1 MANLNSNF
9 FNRLRYLNL
18 EHNEISS
25 IPHLRLLGARV
36 RDLSLKENEDAS
48 NEELGD
54 SSAPS
59 FPQEKD
65 SDSQAKNEGRF
76 SDIKEESK
84 SEEKK
89 ESNEELILD
98 EVDKI
103 LNQNLADDEQ
113 NEEHK
118 RPEMKPKSSV
128 LTEDASLLGT
138 FIGMYFGG
146 LDF

>member
-1 MANLNSNF
+1 M
-9 FNRLRYLNL
+9 
-18 EHNEISS
+18 
-25 IPHLRLLGARV
+25 
-36 RDLSLKENEDAS
+36 
-48 NEELGD
+48 GD

-65 SDSQAKNEGRF
+65 TDSQAKNEGHF
-76 SDIKEESK
+76 SDTKEGSKTEEKEES
-84 SEEKK
+84 
-89 ESNEELILD
+89 NDELILD

-103 LNQNLADDEQ
+103 LNQKLVDDEQ

-118 RPEMKPKSSV
+118 RPEMQPKSSV

-138 FIGMYFGG
+138 FTGMYFDG

>member
-1 MANLNSNF
+1 M
-9 FNRLRYLNL
+9 

-36 RDLSLKENEDAS
+36 RGLSQKENEDVF

-65 SDSQAKNEGRF
+65 RDSRAKNEGHF
-76 SDIKEESK
+76 SDTKEESNT
-84 SEEKK
+84 EEKK
-89 ESNEELILD
+89 ESNDELILD

-103 LNQNLADDEQ
+103 LNQKLADDEQ

-138 FIGMYFGG
+138 FIGMYFDG

>member
-1 MANLNSNF
+1 M
-9 FNRLRYLNL
+9 

-36 RDLSLKENEDAS
+36 RGLSQKENEDVF

-54 SSAPS
+54 NSAPS

-65 SDSQAKNEGRF
+65 RDSQAKNEGHF
-76 SDIKEESK
+76 SDTKEESNT
-84 SEEKK
+84 EEKK
-89 ESNEELILD
+89 ESNDELILD

-103 LNQNLADDEQ
+103 LNQKLANDEQ
-113 NEEHK
+113 KEEHK
-118 RPEMKPKSSV
+118 RPEIQPKSSV

-138 FIGMYFGG
+138 FIGMYFDG